1 MYAAEAEKGER
12 GSTAN
17 SQLSC
22 AVALCFQLSIWGLLP
37 SVVSVWQAPGQQDW
51 SNADEAELDYF
62 LALMKGPATSRR
74 PDGRWLQSN
83 DELRSDPWLQQL
95 FQADESSKR
104 EAKKGLEEFRKLFES
119 EPALKA
125 KFPLWPPD
133 ISDFH
138 EPSFWG
144 LQPGLCLDLWAS
156 DHAVSRS

>member
-1 MYAAEAEKGER
+1 
-12 GSTAN
+12 
-17 SQLSC
+17 
-22 AVALCFQLSIWGLLP
+22 
-37 SVVSVWQAPGQQDW
+37 
-51 SNADEAELDYF
+51 
-62 LALMKGPATSRR
+62 MKGPATSRR
-74 PDGRWLQSN
+74 PDGGWLQSN

-104 EAKKGLEEFRKLFES
+104 EAKKGLEEFRKLFQG

-144 LQPGLCLDLWAS
+144 LQQGLCFDLWAS
-156 DHAVSRS
+156 DHADCSAQVTVAQQVPVYILRIRNTSTDNRNQFIIFLTSDNIRGSLALPAEQ